1 MSKNQLLNLA
11 QQRLVKH
18 QLNQQTMRKATCVA
32 GLSYL
37 VQVIK
42 ASNQQVSQ
50 QVEGAAHSVRGC
62 AKPQEPITNDSN

>member
-42 ASNQQVSQ
+42 SSNQQA
-50 QVEGAAHSVRGC
+50 EGAAHSVRGC
-62 AKPQEPITNDSN
+62 AKPQEPITNE

>member
-11 QQRLVKH
+11 QQRMLKH

-37 VQVIK
+37 VQVAK
-42 ASNQQVSQ
+42 ACKQAA
-50 QVEGAAHSVRGC
+50 EPAAEPAHSVRGC
-62 AKPQEPITNDSN
+62 AKPQEPITNEQS

>member
-11 QQRLVKH
+11 QQRMLKH

-37 VQVIK
+37 VQVAK
-42 ASNQQVSQ
+42 ACKQASNQPASQ
-50 QVEGAAHSVRGC
+50 NPQGSRL
-62 AKPQEPITNDSN
+62 AKPQESITNDSQ

>member
-11 QQRLVKH
+11 QQRMLKH

-37 VQVIK
+37 VQVAAR
-42 ASNQQVSQ
+42 ASNQSQ
-50 QVEGAAHSVRGC
+50 GSQGSGL
-62 AKPQEPITNDSN
+62 AKPQEPITNDSQ

>member
-1 MSKNQLLNLA
+1 MSKNQLVAIA
-11 QQRLVKH
+11 QKRLIKH

-42 ASNQQVSQ
+42 PQASSSQ
-50 QVEGAAHSVRGC
+50 SSSEANSVRGC
-62 AKPQEPITNDSN
+62 EKPSEVITNE

>member
-11 QQRLVKH
+11 QQRMLKH

-37 VQVIK
+37 VQVAK
-42 ASNQQVSQ
+42 ASKQQAA
-50 QVEGAAHSVRGC
+50 EPAHSVRGC
-62 AKPQEPITNDSN
+62 AKPQEPITNDSQ